1 MITVKREPTIE
12 VYPIQLSTVQPLEN
26 EKAEGVFNDLHGA
39 SLQELGKAPLLW
51 YNGFQIPSKYISSFH
66 LDSNGF
72 LPRMVAY
79 FFDQTNEMI
88 SGGFALDN
96 SIISLYI
103 DSRTKDSGQNPALRP
118 IRMDFKIIDYGYL
131 EESGLYFVQGVPNID
146 DLYTQN
152 INSYPNMSSYQVL
165 NQLSENIKLGY
176 SSNVSMSNDSMTWLN
191 VGLENFEFIRDV
203 TKKSYIDDDSFLTS
217 YIDYYYYL
225 NYINVETQF
234 RENINEQKGILTMS
248 GEGLSEPESQIV
260 ADLFLISKNTA
271 YETRYNNTYDYYEV
285 LNKSTKVSL
294 KNGYRTELYYYDR
307 TGNWEQKAGSF
318 LKFNIETN
326 TDGTGIVLKSFP
338 NDTNDGGFFSK
349 NTKSIYLPPLDIDNV
364 HVNYNY
370 ADIINA
376 YNLDEIDKVS
386 IKVTLTDPNF
396 NFYKYQKIKI
406 VILDFIP
413 GKQDSELMVNQR
425 LSGGW
430 LIKAINYNYSP
441 EIGLKQDLIMVKRE
455 LSADGNFN
463 V

>member
-12 VYPIQLSTVQPLEN
+12 VYPIEINTIKNLSN
-26 EKAEGVFNDLHGA
+26 DKAEEVFTDLHGA
-39 SLQELGKAPLLW
+39 SLQEIGKLPLLW
-51 YNGFQIPSKYISSFH
+51 YNGIQIPPKYISSLH

-72 LPRMVAY
+72 LPRLVAY
-79 FFDQTNEMI
+79 FFDQTSEMI

-96 SIISLYI
+96 TIISLYI

-131 EESGLYFVQGVPNID
+131 EDSGLFFVQGVPNVD
-146 DLYTQN
+146 DLYLQQ
-152 INSYPNMSSYQVL
+152 INSYPESTSYNVL
-165 NQLSENIKLGY
+165 DEISEAIKLGY
-176 SSNVSMSNDSMTWLN
+176 SSNMSLSNDTMNWLN
-191 VGLENFEFIRDV
+191 VGLENYEFIRDV
-203 TKKSYIDDDSFLTS
+203 TSKGYIDDDSFLTS

-234 RENINEQKGILTMS
+234 KENINEQTGILTMA
-248 GEGLSEPESQIV
+248 GEGLNEADSQIV
-260 ADLFLISKNTA
+260 ADLFLISRKTA

-294 KNGYRTELYYYDR
+294 RNGYRTELYYYDR

-338 NDTNDGGFFSK
+338 NDTNDGGFFKK
-349 NTKSIYLPPLDIDNV
+349 NTKSIYLPPVDIDNT

-386 IKVTLTDPNF
+386 IKVTLTEPNF
-396 NFYKYQKIKI
+396 NFYKCQKIKI
-406 VILDFIP
+406 VILDFVP
-413 GKQDSELMVNQR
+413 GKQDNDLMVNQR

-441 EIGLKQDLIMVKRE
+441 DIGLKQDLIMVKRE

-463 V
+463 I